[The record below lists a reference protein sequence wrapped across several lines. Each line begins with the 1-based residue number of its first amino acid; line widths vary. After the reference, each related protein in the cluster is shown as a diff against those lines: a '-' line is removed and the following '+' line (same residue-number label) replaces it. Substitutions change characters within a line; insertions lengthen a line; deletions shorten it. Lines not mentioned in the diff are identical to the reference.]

1 MKQRLSFPLFNALI
15 CALLGAL
22 VGYYL
27 GKLAI
32 TILIGG
38 LLGLFTAFLVQ
49 WLFSLFG
56 QDNWFFKRRVLLTV
70 LIEIPLAVFIFGPY
84 AFALNQTRAN
94 HHAICCETPLDY
106 GAQTY
111 ETVQI
116 QADEGITLA
125 GWYVPPVENPGAVI
139 VLLHGAHGDR
149 RGTAQHARV
158 LIESGYGVLMYDQRA
173 LGESTGEMTSL
184 SWFDGSDLLAAAD
197 YLADRPEVDSG
208 RIGVVGLSLGG
219 HVALNAAHLSPDKFG
234 AMWLDGVQAQQIRDF
249 PQAENAGESFAT
261 VINNLILKSVEF
273 RLGQSVPPAYI
284 DILAELEELPLVLVA
299 GGLDDFENRAT
310 QKYAAV
316 LNDNAQVWIIE
327 EAPHVG
333 GLSVYPDEYSQRM
346 LTFFEES
353 FEE

>member
-15 CALLGAL
+15 CPLLGAL

-27 GKLAI
+27 GKPAVG
-32 TILIGG
+32 ILVGG
-38 LLGLFTAFLVQ
+38 CLGLVIGFLVQ
-49 WLFSLFG
+49 WALIWFG
-56 QDNWFFKRRVLLTV
+56 QNNWFYKRRVLLTV
-70 LIEIPLAVFIFGPY
+70 LIEIPIAVFIFGPY

-106 GAQTY
+106 GAQMY

-116 QADEGITLA
+116 QADDDITLA
-125 GWYVPPVENPGAVI
+125 GWYVPPIENPGAVI

-149 RGTAQHARV
+149 RGTAQHASV

-173 LGESTGEMTSL
+173 LGESTGDMTSL

-219 HVALNAAHLSPDKFG
+219 HVALNAAHLDQDKFG
-234 AMWLDGVQAQQIRDF
+234 AIWLDGVQAQQISDF
-249 PQAENAGESFAT
+249 PEAENAGESFAT
-261 VINNLILKSVEF
+261 IINLMILNAAEI
-273 RLGQSVPPAYI
+273 RLGQSAPPAYI

-299 GGLDDFENRAT
+299 GGLDDFERRVT
-310 QKYAAV
+310 QKYAEV

-327 EAPHVG
+327 DAPHVG
-333 GLSVYPDEYSQRM
+333 GLFVRPDEYSQRM
-346 LTFFEES
+346 LVFFEES